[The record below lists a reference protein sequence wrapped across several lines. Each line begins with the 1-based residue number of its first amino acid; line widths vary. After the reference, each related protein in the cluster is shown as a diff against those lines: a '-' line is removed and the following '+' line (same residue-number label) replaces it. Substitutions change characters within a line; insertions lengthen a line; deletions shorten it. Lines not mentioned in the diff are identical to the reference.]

1 MKNKPMINIMTKG
14 PSRKQIIILMIL
26 QISKRIMVK
35 LNKYI
40 ANINRALK
48 DIKSDIVANFIHVDN
63 RGMVITTNKI
73 ATNSDLDI
81 IEKYIENIDKVDIS
95 KVISPRLLQFK
106 S

>member
-1 MKNKPMINIMTKG
+1 MTKD

-35 LNKYI
+35 LNKHI
-40 ANINRALK
+40 ANINRAFE

-81 IEKYIENIDKVDIS
+81 IEKYIENIDEVDIS